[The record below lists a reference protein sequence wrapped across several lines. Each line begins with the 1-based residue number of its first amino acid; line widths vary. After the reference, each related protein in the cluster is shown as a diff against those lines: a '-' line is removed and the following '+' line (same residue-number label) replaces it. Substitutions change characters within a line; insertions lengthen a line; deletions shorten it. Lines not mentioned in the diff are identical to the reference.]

1 MYDKSDPRS
10 TLASAG
16 DGPRA
21 DVRLSEPQ
29 YGLFYESVPDED
41 NANGRTWYSRGQ
53 NFIVAYSEAS
63 PGAQFIREEQPDE
76 YMILLPDRDTETAV
90 QAGEQKEQTDGFSLI
105 IMPPGKSC
113 ISLPIGGR
121 IVRIFSKR
129 AEDLAAKCSNADAYA
144 EQQPTIP
151 PLKNWPEPRD
161 GYRVRVYSLD
171 VPVEPGQFGRIWR
184 STNMMVNVAPV
195 QKGERDLTKVS
206 PHHHDDF
213 EQGSLALL
221 GTWKHHM
228 RWPWSTNM
236 NDWHRDEHATT
247 ESPSLTVIPARVIHT
262 STWHSELNQLVDIFA
277 PPRLDFSLKPGWVR
291 NEDEYPLPDNVAA
304 TV

>member
-10 TLASAG
+10 TLAPTGGGTS
-16 DGPRA
+16 A

-29 YGLFYESVPDED
+29 YGRFHEGVPDEED
-41 NANGRTWYSRGQ
+41 ANGRTWYSRGQ

-63 PGAQFIREEQPDE
+63 PGAQFIREGQTDE
-76 YMILLPDRDTETAV
+76 YMVLLPDRNTAAEV
-90 QAGEQKEQTDGFSLI
+90 QAGERNERTDGFSLI
-105 IMPPGKSC
+105 IMPPGKTC
-113 ISLPIGGR
+113 IDLPNGGR
-121 IVRIFSKR
+121 MVRIFSKR
-129 AEDLAAKCSNADAYA
+129 AEDIAAKCSNAHAYA

-151 PLKNWPEPRD
+151 PLENWPEPRG
-161 GYRVRVYSLD
+161 GYRIRVYSLD
-171 VPVEPGQFGRIWR
+171 VPIEPGQFGRIWR

-236 NDWHRDEHATT
+236 NDWHADEHATT

-291 NEDEYPLPDNVAA
+291 NEDEYPLPDNVAP